1 MLESL
6 RIRDL
11 GLIKEAEIDFKSG
24 FVAITGETGA
34 GKTLLLDAV
43 RILRGEKPN
52 VIGIQPNDVTVDA
65 AISIASDELLEHIN
79 EIGIPLDDQVLL
91 ISRTFPNSGRSKTAI
106 GGRPF
111 PSSVLEDISEKWL
124 AIHGQHDSLRLLKPQ
139 THRELLDSF
148 GGSSHKSVLENFTNV
163 YTVWRQSVLE
173 LNKVE
178 KSRKQLLADAENI
191 KADLAIFDSLAIR
204 EGIVEDVSQ
213 AVERV
218 GRKEE
223 FRFGLETA
231 LNAIQNDEYPVSG
244 ALRSAKSAL
253 DKLKTDAELAR
264 IAAKIAELSSELG
277 VLESDLQG
285 QLANLDSEDE
295 NLDSLMM
302 KQRQIKSLLLR
313 HGPDES
319 DLLEW
324 SQTARRQL
332 ALIDPDGVELK
343 ALQEQVKKNE
353 TLARKS
359 AEELSD
365 SRKKIAKAFE
375 EAVTTEIRELAM
387 PNANFAVE
395 ISNLEINETGQ
406 DKIEFVFSANPGLK
420 MQSVAS
426 AASGGELSRVMLALE
441 VVLMSSSSP
450 SVLIFDEV
458 DAGVAGAAAITVGQ
472 KLQKLSQ
479 HSQVLVVTHLPQ
491 IAAFA
496 DQHIHVSKS
505 TDGFVTQTSIST
517 LQQEERI
524 SELSRML
531 AGLEGS
537 QSATEHAKELLAMT
551 MEYKSEK
558 PSESLF

>member
-52 VIGIQPNDVTVDA
+52 VVGIQPSDVTVDA
-65 AISIASDELLEHIN
+65 AISIATDELIDHIT
-79 EIGIPLDDQVLL
+79 EIGVQLEDKMLL
-91 ISRTFPNSGRSKTAI
+91 VSRTFPHSGRSKTVL

-148 GGSSHKSVLENFTNV
+148 GDSHHKSVLVNFSKA
-163 YTVWRQSVLE
+163 YAIWRQTVLE
-173 LNKVE
+173 LTKVE

-204 EGIVEDVSQ
+204 EGIVEEISQ
-213 AVERV
+213 TVERV

-223 FRFGLETA
+223 FRFALETA
-231 LNAIQNDEYPVSG
+231 LVAIQNEEFPVNS
-244 ALRSAKSAL
+244 ALRNAKSAL
-253 DKLKTDAELAR
+253 DKLKNDTEMAR
-264 IAAKIAELSSELG
+264 MASKIAELSSELG
-277 VLESDLQG
+277 ILESDLQG
-285 QLANLDSEDE
+285 QLTILDSEDE
-295 NLDSLMM
+295 DLDSLMM

-313 HGPDES
+313 HGPEES
-319 DLLEW
+319 DLLTW

-353 TLARKS
+353 TEARKVS
-359 AEELSD
+359 ALLSD
-365 SRKKIAKAFE
+365 SRKEIAQAFE
-375 EAVTTEIRELAM
+375 KAVTTEIRELAM
-387 PNANFAVE
+387 PNATFAVDITPIE
-395 ISNLEINETGQ
+395 ISETGQ

-420 MQSVAS
+420 MQSVAN

-458 DAGVAGAAAITVGQ
+458 DAGVAGAAAITVGK

-524 SELSRML
+524 TELSRML

-537 QSATEHAKELLAMT
+537 ESATAHAQELLAMT
-551 MEYKSEK
+551 MAHKSEK
-558 PSESLF
+558 PTESLF